1 MRLILIAVLSVI
13 GLPPA
18 FVPGAAAPATHTV
31 TIDASKF
38 EPASLAVAPGDTVL
52 FKNID
57 LFPHTATSRVGAFD
71 SKEIAP
77 GKTWK
82 LVVPKKGRLFEYVCT
97 LHPTMKGSL
106 RVK

>member
-1 MRLILIAVLSVI
+1 MLHVLVVLLTLA
-13 GLPPA
+13 LP
-18 FVPGAAAPATHTV
+18 APESAPKTHTV
-31 TIDASKF
+31 TIDASRF
-38 EPASLAVAPGDTVL
+38 EPATLDVAPGDTVIWR
-52 FKNID
+52 NVD
-57 LFPHTATSRVGAFD
+57 LFPHTATSRLGVFN

-82 LVVPKKGRLFEYVCT
+82 YVIPKKGRLFEYFCE